1 MELSARQI
9 RAHRLRAQRAIS
21 EYPFGELAAVAG
33 TCGLQN
39 SPPGAWETAAF
50 CRLKNCTLP
59 QLHQALYQKKE
70 LLQAWSIRGVPLI
83 FPTADSDVFLSALI
97 AQEGEEP
104 WIYTKGIG
112 LALDHLGMS
121 FAELLPLVESA
132 AEYLEDHT
140 IKSKEELD
148 RVLAQLVAEQLPA
161 QKQSLW
167 NAPSMYGAPD
177 RQTVGGAAVSFLL
190 RPCSF
195 KGLVVFGEREGIS
208 PTFTSPLRWLGH
220 KLVPSAQGTAELARR
235 FLHAY
240 GPATPRTFADWLG
253 SSPAQAKRLWRQ
265 IEEELEPV
273 TAAGKKAFILQ
284 ADRESFRCA
293 DTEEALLLLGP
304 HDPLPGYPRPSNP
317 ARGHRRPASGL
328 AHGGQPGRYPQERE
342 NYRHLENQDPAG
354 KTFGDHHTLAAA
366 FHPRAKRIRTTDGRI
381 CVLPRAGAAKPHPAL
396 AIQILLRKCLLQQR
410 DVTKILFPTQL
421 PLHGNQSFARNHRNT
436 FPQNYLILQPVFK
449 NFDLPIINNSSGSV
463 RHPLD
468 RTPLPLQLVRQLA
481 GAAKVDIC
489 GLFLCAIEHHRPSGN
504 QPVLCPVQVHLLQL
518 LKQGFFV
525 KHFLLLS

>member
-9 RAHRLRAQRAIS
+9 RAHRLRAHHLDQK
-21 EYPFGELAAVAG
+21 YPFGELLTVAG

-50 CRLKNCTLP
+50 CRLKDCTLP
-59 QLHQALYQKKE
+59 QLQQALYQEKE

-97 AQEGEEP
+97 AQEGEDP

-112 LALDHLGMS
+112 LALDYLGMS

-148 RVLAQLVAEQLPA
+148 RVLAQLAAEQLPA

-208 PTFTSPLRWLGH
+208 PTFTSPLHWLGH

-240 GPATPRTFADWLG
+240 GPATLRAFADWLG
-253 SSPAQAKRLWRQ
+253 STPAQAKRLWQQ

-284 ADRESFRCA
+284 SDRESFRCA

-304 HDPLPGYPRPSNP
+304 HDPYLDIRDRAILLEDTAAQRQVWPTVGNPGVILKSGKIIGIWKSRTQRENLSVSTTLWEPLSSPEQRELERQMEGY
-317 ARGHRRPASGL
+317 ASFRGL
-328 AHGGQPGRYPQERE
+328 A
-342 NYRHLENQDPAG
+342 
-354 KTFGDHHTLAAA
+354 
-366 FHPRAKRIRTTDGRI
+366 
-381 CVLPRAGAAKPHPAL
+381 
-396 AIQILLRKCLLQQR
+396 LQG
-410 DVTKILFPTQL
+410 I
-421 PLHGNQSFARNHRNT
+421 AR
-436 FPQNYLILQPVFK
+436 L
-449 NFDLPIINNSSGSV
+449 
-463 RHPLD
+463 
-468 RTPLPLQLVRQLA
+468 
-481 GAAKVDIC
+481 
-489 GLFLCAIEHHRPSGN
+489 
-504 QPVLCPVQVHLLQL
+504 
-518 LKQGFFV
+518 
-525 KHFLLLS
+525 

>member
-9 RAHRLRAQRAIS
+9 RAHRLRAHHLDQK
-21 EYPFGELAAVAG
+21 YPFCELLTVAG

-59 QLHQALYQKKE
+59 QLHQVLYQKKE

-195 KGLVVFGEREGIS
+195 KGLVVFRERDSIS

-240 GPATPRTFADWLG
+240 GPATPRAFADWLG
-253 SSPAQAKRLWRQ
+253 STPAQAKRLWQQ

-304 HDPLPGYPRPSNP
+304 HDPYLDIRDRAILLEDTAAQRQVWRTVGNPGVILKAGKIIGIWKTRTQREKLSVSTTLWEPLSSPEQRELKQHLEGYAAFR
-317 ARGHRRPASGL
+317 GL
-328 AHGGQPGRYPQERE
+328 A
-342 NYRHLENQDPAG
+342 
-354 KTFGDHHTLAAA
+354 
-366 FHPRAKRIRTTDGRI
+366 
-381 CVLPRAGAAKPHPAL
+381 
-396 AIQILLRKCLLQQR
+396 LQG
-410 DVTKILFPTQL
+410 I
-421 PLHGNQSFARNHRNT
+421 AR
-436 FPQNYLILQPVFK
+436 L
-449 NFDLPIINNSSGSV
+449 
-463 RHPLD
+463 
-468 RTPLPLQLVRQLA
+468 
-481 GAAKVDIC
+481 
-489 GLFLCAIEHHRPSGN
+489 
-504 QPVLCPVQVHLLQL
+504 
-518 LKQGFFV
+518 
-525 KHFLLLS
+525 

>member
-9 RAHRLRAQRAIS
+9 RAHRLRAHHLDQK
-21 EYPFGELAAVAG
+21 YPFGELLTVTG

-50 CRLKNCTLP
+50 CRLSGCTLP
-59 QLHQALYQKKE
+59 LLQQALYQEKE
-70 LLQAWSIRGVPLI
+70 PLQAWSIRGVPLI
-83 FPTADSDVFLSALI
+83 FPTADSGVFLSPLA

-112 LALDHLGMS
+112 LALDYLGMS

-132 AEYLEDHT
+132 AGYLEDHT

-148 RVLAQLVAEQLPA
+148 RVLAQLAAEQLPA

-195 KGLVVFGEREGIS
+195 KGLVVFGERVGLS

-220 KLVPSAQGTAELARR
+220 RLAPSAQGAAELARR

-253 SSPAQAKRLWRQ
+253 SSPVQAKRLWQ
-265 IEEELEPV
+265 EIEAELEPV

-284 ADRESFRCA
+284 SDRESFRRA
-293 DTEEALLLLGP
+293 DTEESLLLLGP
-304 HDPLPGYPRPSNP
+304 HDPYLDIRDRAILLEDTAAQRQVWRTVGNPGVILKGGKIIGIWKTRTQREKLSVSTTLWEPLSAPEQRELEKQLEGYAIFR
-317 ARGHRRPASGL
+317 GL
-328 AHGGQPGRYPQERE
+328 A
-342 NYRHLENQDPAG
+342 
-354 KTFGDHHTLAAA
+354 
-366 FHPRAKRIRTTDGRI
+366 
-381 CVLPRAGAAKPHPAL
+381 
-396 AIQILLRKCLLQQR
+396 LQG
-410 DVTKILFPTQL
+410 I
-421 PLHGNQSFARNHRNT
+421 AR
-436 FPQNYLILQPVFK
+436 L
-449 NFDLPIINNSSGSV
+449 
-463 RHPLD
+463 
-468 RTPLPLQLVRQLA
+468 
-481 GAAKVDIC
+481 
-489 GLFLCAIEHHRPSGN
+489 
-504 QPVLCPVQVHLLQL
+504 
-518 LKQGFFV
+518 
-525 KHFLLLS
+525 

>member
-9 RAHRLRAQRAIS
+9 RAHRLRAHHLDQK
-21 EYPFGELAAVAG
+21 YPFGELLAVAG
-33 TCGLQN
+33 SCGLQN

-112 LALDHLGMS
+112 LALDYLGMS

-148 RVLAQLVAEQLPA
+148 RVLAQLAAEQLPA

-240 GPATPRTFADWLG
+240 GPATPRAFADWLG
-253 SSPAQAKRLWRQ
+253 STPAQAKRLWQQ

-284 ADRESFRCA
+284 SDRESFRCA

-304 HDPLPGYPRPSNP
+304 HDPYLDIRDRAILLEDTAAQRQVWRTVGNPGVILKGGKIIGIWKTRTQREKLSVTTTLWEPLSTPEQRELERQMEGY
-317 ARGHRRPASGL
+317 ASFRGL
-328 AHGGQPGRYPQERE
+328 A
-342 NYRHLENQDPAG
+342 
-354 KTFGDHHTLAAA
+354 
-366 FHPRAKRIRTTDGRI
+366 
-381 CVLPRAGAAKPHPAL
+381 
-396 AIQILLRKCLLQQR
+396 LQG
-410 DVTKILFPTQL
+410 I
-421 PLHGNQSFARNHRNT
+421 AR
-436 FPQNYLILQPVFK
+436 L
-449 NFDLPIINNSSGSV
+449 
-463 RHPLD
+463 
-468 RTPLPLQLVRQLA
+468 
-481 GAAKVDIC
+481 
-489 GLFLCAIEHHRPSGN
+489 
-504 QPVLCPVQVHLLQL
+504 
-518 LKQGFFV
+518 
-525 KHFLLLS
+525 

>member
-9 RAHRLRAQRAIS
+9 RAHRLRAHHLDQK
-21 EYPFGELAAVAG
+21 YPFCELLAVAG
-33 TCGLQN
+33 SCGLQN

-112 LALDHLGMS
+112 LALDYLGMS

-148 RVLAQLVAEQLPA
+148 RVLAQLAAEQLPA

-208 PTFTSPLRWLGH
+208 PTFTSPLHWLGH

-240 GPATPRTFADWLG
+240 GPATLRAFADWLG
-253 SSPAQAKRLWRQ
+253 STPAQAKRLWQQ

-284 ADRESFRCA
+284 SDRESFRCA

-304 HDPLPGYPRPSNP
+304 HDPYLDIRDRAILLEDTAAQRQVWPTVGNPGVILKSGKIIGIWKTRIQREKLSVTTTLWQPLSSPEQRELERQMEGY
-317 ARGHRRPASGL
+317 ASFRGL
-328 AHGGQPGRYPQERE
+328 A
-342 NYRHLENQDPAG
+342 
-354 KTFGDHHTLAAA
+354 
-366 FHPRAKRIRTTDGRI
+366 
-381 CVLPRAGAAKPHPAL
+381 
-396 AIQILLRKCLLQQR
+396 LQG
-410 DVTKILFPTQL
+410 I
-421 PLHGNQSFARNHRNT
+421 AR
-436 FPQNYLILQPVFK
+436 L
-449 NFDLPIINNSSGSV
+449 
-463 RHPLD
+463 
-468 RTPLPLQLVRQLA
+468 
-481 GAAKVDIC
+481 
-489 GLFLCAIEHHRPSGN
+489 
-504 QPVLCPVQVHLLQL
+504 
-518 LKQGFFV
+518 
-525 KHFLLLS
+525 

>member
-9 RAHRLRAQRAIS
+9 RAHRLRAHHLDQK
-21 EYPFGELAAVAG
+21 YPFGELLTVAG

-83 FPTADSDVFLSALI
+83 FPTADSDIFLSALI
-97 AQEGEEP
+97 AQEGEEL

-167 NAPSMYGAPD
+167 NAPSMYGSPD

-240 GPATPRTFADWLG
+240 GPATPRAFADWLG
-253 SSPAQAKRLWRQ
+253 STPAQAKRLWQQ

-284 ADRESFRCA
+284 SDRESFRRA

-304 HDPLPGYPRPSNP
+304 HDPYLDIRDRAILLEDTAAQRQVWRTVGNPGVVLKGGKIIGIWKTRTQREKLSVSTTLWEPLSAPEQRELERQMEGY
-317 ARGHRRPASGL
+317 ASFRGL
-328 AHGGQPGRYPQERE
+328 A
-342 NYRHLENQDPAG
+342 
-354 KTFGDHHTLAAA
+354 
-366 FHPRAKRIRTTDGRI
+366 
-381 CVLPRAGAAKPHPAL
+381 
-396 AIQILLRKCLLQQR
+396 LQG
-410 DVTKILFPTQL
+410 I
-421 PLHGNQSFARNHRNT
+421 AR
-436 FPQNYLILQPVFK
+436 L
-449 NFDLPIINNSSGSV
+449 
-463 RHPLD
+463 
-468 RTPLPLQLVRQLA
+468 
-481 GAAKVDIC
+481 
-489 GLFLCAIEHHRPSGN
+489 
-504 QPVLCPVQVHLLQL
+504 
-518 LKQGFFV
+518 
-525 KHFLLLS
+525 

>member
-9 RAHRLRAQRAIS
+9 RAHRLRAHHLDQK
-21 EYPFGELAAVAG
+21 YPFCELLAVAG
-33 TCGLQN
+33 SCGLQN

-112 LALDHLGMS
+112 LALDYLGMS

-140 IKSKEELD
+140 IKSMEELD
-148 RVLAQLVAEQLPA
+148 RVLAQLAAEQLPA

-208 PTFTSPLRWLGH
+208 PTFTSPLHWLGH

-240 GPATPRTFADWLG
+240 GPATPRAFADWLG
-253 SSPAQAKRLWRQ
+253 STPAQAKRLWQQ

-284 ADRESFRCA
+284 ADRESFRYA

-304 HDPLPGYPRPSNP
+304 HDPYLDIRDRAILLEDTAAQRQVWRTVGNPGVILKGGKIIGIWKTRTQRENLSVSTTLWEPLSSPEQRELERQMEGY
-317 ARGHRRPASGL
+317 ASFRGL
-328 AHGGQPGRYPQERE
+328 A
-342 NYRHLENQDPAG
+342 
-354 KTFGDHHTLAAA
+354 
-366 FHPRAKRIRTTDGRI
+366 
-381 CVLPRAGAAKPHPAL
+381 
-396 AIQILLRKCLLQQR
+396 LQG
-410 DVTKILFPTQL
+410 I
-421 PLHGNQSFARNHRNT
+421 AR
-436 FPQNYLILQPVFK
+436 L
-449 NFDLPIINNSSGSV
+449 
-463 RHPLD
+463 
-468 RTPLPLQLVRQLA
+468 
-481 GAAKVDIC
+481 
-489 GLFLCAIEHHRPSGN
+489 
-504 QPVLCPVQVHLLQL
+504 
-518 LKQGFFV
+518 
-525 KHFLLLS
+525 

>member
-9 RAHRLRAQRAIS
+9 RAHRLRTHHLDQK
-21 EYPFGELAAVAG
+21 YPFGELLAVAG

-148 RVLAQLVAEQLPA
+148 RVLAQLIAEQLPA

-167 NAPSMYGAPD
+167 NALSMYGAPD
-177 RQTVGGAAVSFLL
+177 RQAVGGAAVSFLL

-240 GPATPRTFADWLG
+240 GPATPRAFADWLG
-253 SSPAQAKRLWRQ
+253 STPAQAKRLWQ
-265 IEEELEPV
+265 EIEAELDPV

-284 ADRESFRCA
+284 SDRESFRRA
-293 DTEEALLLLGP
+293 DTEESLLLLGP
-304 HDPLPGYPRPSNP
+304 HDPYLDIRDRAILLEDTAAQRQVWRTVGNPVVILKGGKIIGIWKTRTQRENLSVSTTLWEPLSTPEQRELERQMEGY
-317 ARGHRRPASGL
+317 ASFRGL
-328 AHGGQPGRYPQERE
+328 A
-342 NYRHLENQDPAG
+342 
-354 KTFGDHHTLAAA
+354 
-366 FHPRAKRIRTTDGRI
+366 
-381 CVLPRAGAAKPHPAL
+381 
-396 AIQILLRKCLLQQR
+396 LQG
-410 DVTKILFPTQL
+410 I
-421 PLHGNQSFARNHRNT
+421 AR
-436 FPQNYLILQPVFK
+436 L
-449 NFDLPIINNSSGSV
+449 
-463 RHPLD
+463 
-468 RTPLPLQLVRQLA
+468 
-481 GAAKVDIC
+481 
-489 GLFLCAIEHHRPSGN
+489 
-504 QPVLCPVQVHLLQL
+504 
-518 LKQGFFV
+518 
-525 KHFLLLS
+525 

>member
-9 RAHRLRAQRAIS
+9 RAHRLRAHHLDQK
-21 EYPFGELAAVAG
+21 YPFSELLNIAG
-33 TCGLQN
+33 ACGLQN

-112 LALDHLGMS
+112 LALDYLGMS
-121 FAELLPLVESA
+121 FSELLPLVESA

-148 RVLAQLVAEQLPA
+148 RVLAQLIAEQLPA

-240 GPATPRTFADWLG
+240 GPATPRTFAEWLG
-253 SSPAQAKRLWRQ
+253 STPAQAKRLWQQ

-284 ADRESFRCA
+284 SDRESFRRA
-293 DTEEALLLLGP
+293 DTEESLLLLGP
-304 HDPLPGYPRPSNP
+304 HDPYLDIR
-317 ARGHRRPASGL
+317 
-328 AHGGQPGRYPQERE
+328 
-342 NYRHLENQDPAG
+342 D
-354 KTFGDHHTLAAA
+354 
-366 FHPRAKRIRTTDGRI
+366 RA
-381 CVLPRAGAAKPHPAL
+381 
-396 AIQILLRKCLLQQR
+396 ILLEDTAAQR
-410 DVTKILFPTQL
+410 QVWRTVGNPGVILKSGKIIGIWKTRTQ
-421 PLHGNQSFARNHRNT
+421 R
-436 FPQNYLILQPVFK
+436 
-449 NFDLPIINNSSGSV
+449 
-463 RHPLD
+463 
-468 RTPLPLQLVRQLA
+468 
-481 GAAKVDIC
+481 
-489 GLFLCAIEHHRPSGN
+489 E
-504 QPVLCPVQVHLLQL
+504 
-518 LKQGFFV
+518 
-525 KHFLLLS
+525 

>member
-9 RAHRLRAQRAIS
+9 RAHRLRTHHLDQK
-21 EYPFGELAAVAG
+21 YPFGELLAVAG

-97 AQEGEEP
+97 AQEGEDP

-121 FAELLPLVESA
+121 FSELLPLVESA

-240 GPATPRTFADWLG
+240 GPATPRAFADWLG
-253 SSPAQAKRLWRQ
+253 STPAQTKRLWRQ

-273 TAAGKKAFILQ
+273 TATGKKAFILQ
-284 ADRESFRCA
+284 ADRESFRRA

-304 HDPLPGYPRPSNP
+304 HDPYLDIRDRAILLEDTAAQRQVWRTVGNPGVILKSGKIIGIWKTRIQRENLSVSTTLWEPLSAPEQRELERQMEGY
-317 ARGHRRPASGL
+317 ASFRGL
-328 AHGGQPGRYPQERE
+328 A
-342 NYRHLENQDPAG
+342 
-354 KTFGDHHTLAAA
+354 
-366 FHPRAKRIRTTDGRI
+366 
-381 CVLPRAGAAKPHPAL
+381 
-396 AIQILLRKCLLQQR
+396 LQG
-410 DVTKILFPTQL
+410 I
-421 PLHGNQSFARNHRNT
+421 AR
-436 FPQNYLILQPVFK
+436 L
-449 NFDLPIINNSSGSV
+449 
-463 RHPLD
+463 
-468 RTPLPLQLVRQLA
+468 
-481 GAAKVDIC
+481 
-489 GLFLCAIEHHRPSGN
+489 
-504 QPVLCPVQVHLLQL
+504 
-518 LKQGFFV
+518 
-525 KHFLLLS
+525 

>member
-9 RAHRLRAQRAIS
+9 RAHRLRAHHLDQK
-21 EYPFGELAAVAG
+21 YPFGELLTVAG

-59 QLHQALYQKKE
+59 QLYQALYQKKE

-121 FAELLPLVESA
+121 FSELLPLVEEA
-132 AEYLEDHT
+132 AKYLEHHT
-140 IKSKEELD
+140 IRSKEELD
-148 RVLAQLVAEQLPA
+148 RVLAQLIAEQLPA

-220 KLVPSAQGTAELARR
+220 KLVPSAQGEAELARR

-240 GPATPRTFADWLG
+240 GPATPRAFAEWLG
-253 SSPAQAKRLWRQ
+253 STPAQAKRLWQQ

-284 ADRESFRCA
+284 ADRESFRRA

-304 HDPLPGYPRPSNP
+304 HDPYLDIR
-317 ARGHRRPASGL
+317 
-328 AHGGQPGRYPQERE
+328 
-342 NYRHLENQDPAG
+342 D
-354 KTFGDHHTLAAA
+354 
-366 FHPRAKRIRTTDGRI
+366 RA
-381 CVLPRAGAAKPHPAL
+381 
-396 AIQILLRKCLLQQR
+396 ILLE
-410 DVTKILFPTQL
+410 DT
-421 PLHGNQSFARNHRNT
+421 
-436 FPQNYLILQPVFK
+436 
-449 NFDLPIINNSSGSV
+449 
-463 RHPLD
+463 
-468 RTPLPLQLVRQLA
+468 
-481 GAAKVDIC
+481 AA
-489 GLFLCAIEHHRPSGN
+489 
-504 QPVLCPVQVHLLQL
+504 
-518 LKQGFFV
+518 
-525 KHFLLLS
+525 

>member
-9 RAHRLRAQRAIS
+9 RAHRLRAHHLDQK
-21 EYPFGELAAVAG
+21 YPFGELLAVAG
-33 TCGLQN
+33 SCGLQN

-97 AQEGEEP
+97 AQDGEEP

-121 FAELLPLVESA
+121 FAELLPLVEEA
-132 AEYLEDHT
+132 AKYLEHHT
-140 IKSKEELD
+140 IRSKEELD

-240 GPATPRTFADWLG
+240 GPATPRAFADWLG
-253 SSPAQAKRLWRQ
+253 STPAQAKRLWQQ

-284 ADRESFRCA
+284 SDRESFRCA

-304 HDPLPGYPRPSNP
+304 HDPYLDIRDRAILLEDTAAQRQVWRTVGNPGVILKSGKIIGIWKTRIQREKLSVTTTLWQPLSAPEQRELERQMEGY
-317 ARGHRRPASGL
+317 ASFRGL
-328 AHGGQPGRYPQERE
+328 A
-342 NYRHLENQDPAG
+342 
-354 KTFGDHHTLAAA
+354 
-366 FHPRAKRIRTTDGRI
+366 
-381 CVLPRAGAAKPHPAL
+381 
-396 AIQILLRKCLLQQR
+396 LQG
-410 DVTKILFPTQL
+410 I
-421 PLHGNQSFARNHRNT
+421 AR
-436 FPQNYLILQPVFK
+436 L
-449 NFDLPIINNSSGSV
+449 
-463 RHPLD
+463 
-468 RTPLPLQLVRQLA
+468 
-481 GAAKVDIC
+481 
-489 GLFLCAIEHHRPSGN
+489 
-504 QPVLCPVQVHLLQL
+504 
-518 LKQGFFV
+518 
-525 KHFLLLS
+525 

>member
-9 RAHRLRAQRAIS
+9 RAHRLRAHHLDQK
-21 EYPFGELAAVAG
+21 YPFGELLTVAG

-83 FPTADSDVFLSALI
+83 FPTADSDVFLSTLI
-97 AQEGEEP
+97 AQDGEEP

-121 FAELLPLVESA
+121 FSELLPLVESA

-148 RVLAQLVAEQLPA
+148 RVLAQLVTEQLPA

-240 GPATPRTFADWLG
+240 GPATPRAFADWLG
-253 SSPAQAKRLWRQ
+253 STPAQAKRLWQQ

-284 ADRESFRCA
+284 SDRESFRRA
-293 DTEEALLLLGP
+293 DTEESLLLLGP
-304 HDPLPGYPRPSNP
+304 HDPYLDIRDRAILLEDTAAQRQVWRTVGNPGVILKSGKIIGIWKTRTQRENLSVTTTLWQPLSTPEQRELERQMEGYAIFR
-317 ARGHRRPASGL
+317 GL
-328 AHGGQPGRYPQERE
+328 A
-342 NYRHLENQDPAG
+342 
-354 KTFGDHHTLAAA
+354 
-366 FHPRAKRIRTTDGRI
+366 
-381 CVLPRAGAAKPHPAL
+381 
-396 AIQILLRKCLLQQR
+396 LQG
-410 DVTKILFPTQL
+410 I
-421 PLHGNQSFARNHRNT
+421 AR
-436 FPQNYLILQPVFK
+436 L
-449 NFDLPIINNSSGSV
+449 
-463 RHPLD
+463 
-468 RTPLPLQLVRQLA
+468 
-481 GAAKVDIC
+481 
-489 GLFLCAIEHHRPSGN
+489 
-504 QPVLCPVQVHLLQL
+504 
-518 LKQGFFV
+518 
-525 KHFLLLS
+525 

>member
-1 MELSARQI
+1 MELSTRQI
-9 RAHRLRAQRAIS
+9 RAHRLRAHHLDQK
-21 EYPFGELAAVAG
+21 YPFCELLAVAG

-50 CRLKNCTLP
+50 CRLKDCTLP

-83 FPTADSDVFLSALI
+83 FPTADSGVFLSPLA

-121 FAELLPLVESA
+121 FSELLPLVEEA
-132 AEYLEDHT
+132 AKYLEHHT
-140 IKSKEELD
+140 IRSKEELD

-208 PTFTSPLRWLGH
+208 PTFTSPLCWLGH

-240 GPATPRTFADWLG
+240 GSATPRAFADWLG
-253 SSPAQAKRLWRQ
+253 STPAQAKRLWQQ

-284 ADRESFRCA
+284 SDRESFRCA

-304 HDPLPGYPRPSNP
+304 HDPYLDIRDRAILLEDTAAQLQVWRTVGNPGVVLKGGKIIGIWKTRTQREKLSVTTTLWQPLSIPEQRELEKQLEGYAIFR
-317 ARGHRRPASGL
+317 GL
-328 AHGGQPGRYPQERE
+328 A
-342 NYRHLENQDPAG
+342 
-354 KTFGDHHTLAAA
+354 
-366 FHPRAKRIRTTDGRI
+366 
-381 CVLPRAGAAKPHPAL
+381 
-396 AIQILLRKCLLQQR
+396 LQG
-410 DVTKILFPTQL
+410 I
-421 PLHGNQSFARNHRNT
+421 AR
-436 FPQNYLILQPVFK
+436 L
-449 NFDLPIINNSSGSV
+449 
-463 RHPLD
+463 
-468 RTPLPLQLVRQLA
+468 
-481 GAAKVDIC
+481 
-489 GLFLCAIEHHRPSGN
+489 
-504 QPVLCPVQVHLLQL
+504 
-518 LKQGFFV
+518 
-525 KHFLLLS
+525 

>member
-9 RAHRLRAQRAIS
+9 RAHRLRTHHLDQK
-21 EYPFGELAAVAG
+21 YPFGELLAVAG

-39 SPPGAWETAAF
+39 SPPGTWETAAF

-97 AQEGEEP
+97 AQEGEDP

-112 LALDHLGMS
+112 LALGHLGMS

-240 GPATPRTFADWLG
+240 GPATPRAFADWLG
-253 SSPAQAKRLWRQ
+253 STPAQAKRLWQQ

-284 ADRESFRCA
+284 SDRESFRCA

-304 HDPLPGYPRPSNP
+304 HDPYLDIRDRAILLEDTAAQRQVWRTVGNPGVILKAGKIIGIWKTRTQRENLSVSTTLWEPLSAPEQRELERQIEGY
-317 ARGHRRPASGL
+317 ASFRGL
-328 AHGGQPGRYPQERE
+328 A
-342 NYRHLENQDPAG
+342 
-354 KTFGDHHTLAAA
+354 
-366 FHPRAKRIRTTDGRI
+366 
-381 CVLPRAGAAKPHPAL
+381 
-396 AIQILLRKCLLQQR
+396 LQG
-410 DVTKILFPTQL
+410 I
-421 PLHGNQSFARNHRNT
+421 AR
-436 FPQNYLILQPVFK
+436 L
-449 NFDLPIINNSSGSV
+449 
-463 RHPLD
+463 
-468 RTPLPLQLVRQLA
+468 
-481 GAAKVDIC
+481 
-489 GLFLCAIEHHRPSGN
+489 
-504 QPVLCPVQVHLLQL
+504 
-518 LKQGFFV
+518 
-525 KHFLLLS
+525 

>member
-9 RAHRLRAQRAIS
+9 RAHRLRAHHLDQK
-21 EYPFGELAAVAG
+21 YPFGELAAVAG

-148 RVLAQLVAEQLPA
+148 RVLAQLIAEQLPA

-240 GPATPRTFADWLG
+240 GPATPRAFADWLG
-253 SSPAQAKRLWRQ
+253 STPAQAKRLWQQ

-284 ADRESFRCA
+284 ADRESFRRA
-293 DTEEALLLLGP
+293 DTEESLLLLGP
-304 HDPLPGYPRPSNP
+304 HDPYLDIRDRAILLEDTAAQRQVWRTVGNPGVILKGGKIIGIWKTRTQRENLSVSTTLWEPLSAPEQRELERQMEGY
-317 ARGHRRPASGL
+317 ASFRGL
-328 AHGGQPGRYPQERE
+328 A
-342 NYRHLENQDPAG
+342 
-354 KTFGDHHTLAAA
+354 
-366 FHPRAKRIRTTDGRI
+366 
-381 CVLPRAGAAKPHPAL
+381 
-396 AIQILLRKCLLQQR
+396 LQG
-410 DVTKILFPTQL
+410 I
-421 PLHGNQSFARNHRNT
+421 AR
-436 FPQNYLILQPVFK
+436 L
-449 NFDLPIINNSSGSV
+449 
-463 RHPLD
+463 
-468 RTPLPLQLVRQLA
+468 
-481 GAAKVDIC
+481 
-489 GLFLCAIEHHRPSGN
+489 
-504 QPVLCPVQVHLLQL
+504 
-518 LKQGFFV
+518 
-525 KHFLLLS
+525 

>member
-9 RAHRLRAQRAIS
+9 RAHRLRAHHLDQK
-21 EYPFGELAAVAG
+21 YPFGELLTVAG

-39 SPPGAWETAAF
+39 FPPGAWETAAF

-83 FPTADSDVFLSALI
+83 FPTADSSVFLSALI

-240 GPATPRTFADWLG
+240 GPVTPRTFAEWLG
-253 SSPAQAKRLWRQ
+253 STPAQAKRLWQQ

-304 HDPLPGYPRPSNP
+304 HDPYLDIRDRAILLEDTAAQRQVWRTVGNPGVILKGGKIIGIWKTRTQREKLSVTTTLWEPLSSPEQRELERQMEGY
-317 ARGHRRPASGL
+317 ASFRGL
-328 AHGGQPGRYPQERE
+328 A
-342 NYRHLENQDPAG
+342 
-354 KTFGDHHTLAAA
+354 
-366 FHPRAKRIRTTDGRI
+366 
-381 CVLPRAGAAKPHPAL
+381 
-396 AIQILLRKCLLQQR
+396 LQG
-410 DVTKILFPTQL
+410 I
-421 PLHGNQSFARNHRNT
+421 AR
-436 FPQNYLILQPVFK
+436 L
-449 NFDLPIINNSSGSV
+449 
-463 RHPLD
+463 
-468 RTPLPLQLVRQLA
+468 
-481 GAAKVDIC
+481 
-489 GLFLCAIEHHRPSGN
+489 
-504 QPVLCPVQVHLLQL
+504 
-518 LKQGFFV
+518 
-525 KHFLLLS
+525 

>member
-9 RAHRLRAQRAIS
+9 RAHRLRAHHLDQK
-21 EYPFGELAAVAG
+21 YPFCELLAVAG
-33 TCGLQN
+33 ICGLQN

-50 CRLKNCTLP
+50 CRLRNCTLP

-112 LALDHLGMS
+112 LALDYLGMS

-148 RVLAQLVAEQLPA
+148 RVLAQLAAEQLPA

-195 KGLVVFGEREGIS
+195 KGLVVFRERESIS

-220 KLVPSAQGTAELARR
+220 RLAPSAQGEAELARR

-240 GPATPRTFADWLG
+240 GPATPRTFAEWLG
-253 SSPAQAKRLWRQ
+253 STPAQAKRLWQQ

-293 DTEEALLLLGP
+293 DTEEALLRLGP
-304 HDPLPGYPRPSNP
+304 HDPYLDIRDRAILLEDTAAQRQVWRTVGNPGVILKGGKIIGIWKTRTQREKLSVTTTLWEPLSSPEQRELERQMEGY
-317 ARGHRRPASGL
+317 ASFRGL
-328 AHGGQPGRYPQERE
+328 A
-342 NYRHLENQDPAG
+342 
-354 KTFGDHHTLAAA
+354 
-366 FHPRAKRIRTTDGRI
+366 
-381 CVLPRAGAAKPHPAL
+381 
-396 AIQILLRKCLLQQR
+396 LQG
-410 DVTKILFPTQL
+410 I
-421 PLHGNQSFARNHRNT
+421 AR
-436 FPQNYLILQPVFK
+436 L
-449 NFDLPIINNSSGSV
+449 
-463 RHPLD
+463 
-468 RTPLPLQLVRQLA
+468 
-481 GAAKVDIC
+481 
-489 GLFLCAIEHHRPSGN
+489 
-504 QPVLCPVQVHLLQL
+504 
-518 LKQGFFV
+518 
-525 KHFLLLS
+525 

>member
-9 RAHRLRAQRAIS
+9 RSHRLRAHHLDQK
-21 EYPFGELAAVAG
+21 YPFGELLTVAG
-33 TCGLQN
+33 SCGLQN

-59 QLHQALYQKKE
+59 QLHQVLYQKKE

-112 LALDHLGMS
+112 LALGHLGMS

-148 RVLAQLVAEQLPA
+148 RVLAQLIAEQLPA

-240 GPATPRTFADWLG
+240 GPATPRAFADWLG
-253 SSPAQAKRLWRQ
+253 STPAQAKRLWQ
-265 IEEELEPV
+265 EIEAELEPV

-284 ADRESFRCA
+284 SDRESFRRA
-293 DTEEALLLLGP
+293 DTEESLLLLGP
-304 HDPLPGYPRPSNP
+304 HDPYLDIRDRAILLEDTAAQRQVWRTVGNPGVILKSGKIIGIWKTRTQREKLSVSTTLWEPLSAPEQRELEKQLEGYAIFR
-317 ARGHRRPASGL
+317 GL
-328 AHGGQPGRYPQERE
+328 A
-342 NYRHLENQDPAG
+342 
-354 KTFGDHHTLAAA
+354 
-366 FHPRAKRIRTTDGRI
+366 
-381 CVLPRAGAAKPHPAL
+381 
-396 AIQILLRKCLLQQR
+396 LQG
-410 DVTKILFPTQL
+410 I
-421 PLHGNQSFARNHRNT
+421 AR
-436 FPQNYLILQPVFK
+436 L
-449 NFDLPIINNSSGSV
+449 
-463 RHPLD
+463 
-468 RTPLPLQLVRQLA
+468 
-481 GAAKVDIC
+481 
-489 GLFLCAIEHHRPSGN
+489 
-504 QPVLCPVQVHLLQL
+504 
-518 LKQGFFV
+518 
-525 KHFLLLS
+525 

>member
-1 MELSARQI
+1 MELSTRQI
-9 RAHRLRAQRAIS
+9 RAHRLRTHHLDQK
-21 EYPFGELAAVAG
+21 YPFGELLAVAG

-59 QLHQALYQKKE
+59 QLHQVLYQKKE

-83 FPTADSDVFLSALI
+83 FPTADSSVFLSALI

-121 FAELLPLVESA
+121 FSELLPLVEST

-148 RVLAQLVAEQLPA
+148 RVLAQLVAEQLPP

-167 NAPSMYGAPD
+167 NAPSMYGSPD

-220 KLVPSAQGTAELARR
+220 KPAPFAQGEAELARR

-240 GPATPRTFADWLG
+240 GPATPRAFADWLG
-253 SSPAQAKRLWRQ
+253 STPAQAKRLWRQ

-284 ADRESFRCA
+284 SDRESFRRA
-293 DTEEALLLLGP
+293 DTEESLLLLGP
-304 HDPLPGYPRPSNP
+304 HDPYLDIR
-317 ARGHRRPASGL
+317 
-328 AHGGQPGRYPQERE
+328 
-342 NYRHLENQDPAG
+342 D
-354 KTFGDHHTLAAA
+354 
-366 FHPRAKRIRTTDGRI
+366 RA
-381 CVLPRAGAAKPHPAL
+381 
-396 AIQILLRKCLLQQR
+396 ILLEDTAAQRQVWRTVGNPGVILKSGKIIGIWKTRTQREKLSVTTTLWQPLSTPEQKELERQMEGYASFRGLTLQG
-410 DVTKILFPTQL
+410 I
-421 PLHGNQSFARNHRNT
+421 AR
-436 FPQNYLILQPVFK
+436 L
-449 NFDLPIINNSSGSV
+449 
-463 RHPLD
+463 
-468 RTPLPLQLVRQLA
+468 
-481 GAAKVDIC
+481 
-489 GLFLCAIEHHRPSGN
+489 
-504 QPVLCPVQVHLLQL
+504 
-518 LKQGFFV
+518 
-525 KHFLLLS
+525 

>member
-9 RAHRLRAQRAIS
+9 RAHRLRAHHLDQK
-21 EYPFGELAAVAG
+21 YPFCELLAVAG
-33 TCGLQN
+33 SCGLQN
-39 SPPGAWETAAF
+39 SPPGAWETATF

-97 AQEGEEP
+97 AQEGEDP

-121 FAELLPLVESA
+121 FSELLPLVESA

-240 GPATPRTFADWLG
+240 GPATPRAFADWLG
-253 SSPAQAKRLWRQ
+253 STPAQAKRLWRQ

-273 TAAGKKAFILQ
+273 TATGKIAFILQ
-284 ADRESFRCA
+284 ADRESFRRA

-304 HDPLPGYPRPSNP
+304 HDPYLDIRDRAILLEDTAAQRQVWRTVGNPGVILKSGKIIGIWKTRIQRENLSVSTTLWEPLSAPEQRELERQMEGY
-317 ARGHRRPASGL
+317 ASFRGL
-328 AHGGQPGRYPQERE
+328 A
-342 NYRHLENQDPAG
+342 
-354 KTFGDHHTLAAA
+354 
-366 FHPRAKRIRTTDGRI
+366 
-381 CVLPRAGAAKPHPAL
+381 
-396 AIQILLRKCLLQQR
+396 LQG
-410 DVTKILFPTQL
+410 I
-421 PLHGNQSFARNHRNT
+421 AR
-436 FPQNYLILQPVFK
+436 L
-449 NFDLPIINNSSGSV
+449 
-463 RHPLD
+463 
-468 RTPLPLQLVRQLA
+468 
-481 GAAKVDIC
+481 
-489 GLFLCAIEHHRPSGN
+489 
-504 QPVLCPVQVHLLQL
+504 
-518 LKQGFFV
+518 
-525 KHFLLLS
+525 